1 MSGYA
6 TVETEVI
13 VDTALAFFW
22 SESSTTT
29 ATATATSTSLSSVLS
44 ERRGS
49 WEGIDL
55 GFFF

>member
-1 MSGYA
+1 VSGYA
-6 TVETEVI
+6 TIETEVI
-13 VDTALAFFW
+13 VDTVFAFFW
-22 SESSTTT
+22 SESSMTT
-29 ATATATSTSLSSVLS
+29 AASVFSSLVLS